1 MAELTRL
8 SKLLCDSDSL
18 VRAIAT
24 GRRKGHR
31 VDHRRV
37 ELRYVDL
44 KGGRHL
50 QVTAYDETQAHTTN
64 HPDPREAIAD
74 LVAVPFANWHV
85 ETLTHVH
92 QIRVTKR
99 GEVHWHERAQAGS
112 VDHGHDQGK
121 SRLLAADEPIFA
133 ALGLSDAKGRIKPS
147 KQAKYR
153 QVEDFLRILV
163 PSVTAARKS
172 GLLPEGEALRMVDL
186 GCGNAY
192 LTFAATV
199 LLAKQGPVDVIGVDV
214 KQQSRVHNSKV
225 ATELGMDQVSFEVG
239 EIAEV
244 SLPWRPHV
252 VLALHACDTAT
263 DECIARAV
271 EWGAPLILAA
281 PCCHKDL
288 SGQLR
293 ATEVPARYRA
303 FVRDGI
309 LRERF
314 ADTLTDA
321 VRASLLR
328 TRGYRVEVMEFVD
341 SAHTPRN
348 TLIRATL
355 TGAVQADDSAEL
367 IAELGLKP
375 RLGKL
380 LAEVGQT

>member
-1 MAELTRL
+1 MADLARL
-8 SKLLCDSDSL
+8 SQLLCDADSL

-50 QVTAYDETQAHTTN
+50 QVTAYDETQAHTSN
-64 HPDPREAIAD
+64 HDDPGAVIAR
-74 LVAVPFANWHV
+74 LVEVPFANWHV

-99 GEVHWHERAQAGS
+99 GEVHWHERAHTGS

-121 SRLLAADEPIFA
+121 RRLLAGDEPIFA

-163 PSVTAARKS
+163 PSVAAARKS
-172 GLLPEGEALRMVDL
+172 GLLPEGEPLRMVDL

-192 LTFAATV
+192 LTFAAAV

-214 KQQSRVHNSKV
+214 KQQSRAHNSKV
-225 ATELGMDQVSFEVG
+225 ATDLGLDQVRFEVG

-244 SLPWRPHV
+244 TLPWRPHV

-293 ATEVPARYRA
+293 ATEVSAKYRA
-303 FVRDGI
+303 LVRDGI

-328 TRGYRVEVMEFVD
+328 TRGYRVDVMEFVD

-375 RLGKL
+375 RLGQL
-380 LAEVGQT
+380 LAELGQS

>member
-1 MAELTRL
+1 MADLTRL
-8 SKLLCDSDSL
+8 SQLLCDADSL

-64 HPDPREAIAD
+64 HADPVETIAG
-74 LVAVPFANWHV
+74 LVAAPFANWHV
-85 ETLTHVH
+85 ETLTQVH

-99 GEVHWHERAQAGS
+99 GEVHWHERAHTGS

-121 SRLLAADEPIFA
+121 RRLLAGDEPIFA

-163 PSVTAARKS
+163 PSVAAARKS
-172 GLLPEGEALRMVDL
+172 GLLPEGEPLRMVDL

-192 LTFAATV
+192 LTFAAAV

-214 KQQSRVHNSKV
+214 KQQSRAHNSKV
-225 ATELGMDQVSFEVG
+225 ATDLGLDQVRFEVG

-244 SLPWRPHV
+244 TLPWRPHV

-293 ATEVPARYRA
+293 ATEVSAKYRA
-303 FVRDGI
+303 LVRDGI

-328 TRGYRVEVMEFVD
+328 TRGYRVDVMEFVD

-375 RLGKL
+375 RLGQL
-380 LAEVGQT
+380 LAELGQS